1 VCSCFDVC
9 WSFGVAGLGLYPCS
23 RLIERLTEIGR
34 YYGMEVNMEKTKAM
48 RILRQPS
55 PIQITIDHK
64 QPENVEYFNCW
75 VAC

>member
-1 VCSCFDVC
+1 
-9 WSFGVAGLGLYPCS
+9 VALLQGMIG
-23 RLIERLTEIGR
+23 RLTEIGR

-55 PIQITIDHK
+55 PIQIMIDHK